1 MNKRFN
7 QLTKI
12 SLILIYLVIIAGAI
26 VRMTGS
32 GMGCPDW
39 PKCFGYMIP
48 PTEEKE
54 LFFKPYHH
62 YNEGEMILLN
72 SERFYTALKDFKSD
86 ELINL
91 SNWNLFEKHDYV
103 TYDPVHTWIEYLNR
117 LIGALAGIPILLFT
131 IISIYYWRDY
141 KYLTLISVLTVLG
154 MGFQAW
160 LGKTVVDSNLAPY
173 KITIHMLMALVIVGL
188 ILVLIVQTK
197 KVNKSNNRLFKNLII
212 FSIILT
218 LIQVVLGTQVREFVD
233 EQVKLIGYDKANCL
247 TNVPLKFYIH
257 RSFSVLV
264 LIVNLYLLY
273 LNKKLNLGYNKINY
287 VIVLIGVEIFTGILM
302 YYFDFPLLSQP
313 IHLVIAT
320 IIFGLQFYILLEYL
334 VRNKLIRKIEIQ

>member
-12 SLILIYLVIIAGAI
+12 SLVLIYLVIIAGAI

-39 PKCFGYMIP
+39 PKCFGYLIP
-48 PTEEKE
+48 PTEASQ
-54 LFFKPYHH
+54 LLFKPFHD

-72 SERFYTALKDFKSD
+72 SENFYTAIKDFKS
-86 ELINL
+86 EEIINL
-91 SNWNLFEKHDYV
+91 NNWNLFEKHDYV
-103 TYDPVHTWIEYLNR
+103 VYDPVHTWIEYINR

-131 IISIYYWRDY
+131 IISIYYWKDY
-141 KYLTLISVLTVLG
+141 KYLSIISLLTVFG

-173 KITIHMLMALVIVGL
+173 KITVHMLMALVIVAL
-188 ILVLIVQTK
+188 ILILIVQTK
-197 KVNKSNNRLFKNLII
+197 KVNKSENYLFKNLII

-218 LIQVVLGTQVREFVD
+218 LVQVIIGTQVREFVD
-233 EQVKLIGYDKANCL
+233 EQVKLIGYDKSNWL
-247 TNVPLKFYIH
+247 TGVPLKFYVH
-257 RSFSVLV
+257 RSFSILV
-264 LIVNLYLLY
+264 LLVNFYLFY
-273 LNKKLNLGYNKINY
+273 LNKKLSLGYNKVNY
-287 VIVLIGVEIFTGILM
+287 VMFFIGVEIATGILM

-334 VRNKLIRKIEIQ
+334 IRNMLIRKIEIE

>member
-12 SLILIYLVIIAGAI
+12 SLVLIYLVIIAGAI

-39 PKCFGYMIP
+39 PKCFGYLIP
-48 PTEEKE
+48 PTKGSQ
-54 LFFKPYHH
+54 LMFKPFHD

-72 SERFYTALKDFKSD
+72 SENFYTAIKDFKSK

-91 SNWNLFEKHDYV
+91 KNWNLFEKHDYV
-103 TYDPVHTWIEYLNR
+103 VYDPVHTWIEYINR

-131 IISIYYWRDY
+131 LISIYYWKDY
-141 KYLTLISVLTVLG
+141 KYLSIISLLTVFG

-173 KITIHMLMALVIVGL
+173 KITVHMLMALVIVAL

-197 KVNKSNNRLFKNLII
+197 KVNKSENYLFKNLII

-218 LIQVVLGTQVREFVD
+218 LVQVTIGTQVREFVD
-233 EQVKLIGYDKANCL
+233 EQVKLIGYDKSNWL
-247 TNVPLKFYIH
+247 TGVPLKFYVH
-257 RSFSVLV
+257 RSFSIIVL
-264 LIVNLYLLY
+264 LVNFYLFY
-273 LNKKLNLGYNKINY
+273 LNKKLSLGYNKVNY
-287 VIVLIGVEIFTGILM
+287 VMFFIGVEIATGILM

-334 VRNKLIRKIEIQ
+334 IRNMLIRKIEIE

>member
-54 LFFKPYHH
+54 LFFKPYHQ

-233 EQVKLIGYDKANCL
+233 EQVKLIGYDKANWL
-247 TNVPLKFYIH
+247 TGVPLKFYIH

>member
-1 MNKRFN
+1 MNKLFN

-12 SLILIYLVIIAGAI
+12 SLVLIYLVIIAGAI

-39 PKCFGYMIP
+39 PKCFGYLIP
-48 PTEEKE
+48 PTEANQ
-54 LFFKPYHH
+54 LIFKSFHD
-62 YNEGEMILLN
+62 YNQGEMILLN
-72 SERFYTALKDFKSD
+72 SENFYTAIKDFKS
-86 ELINL
+86 EEIINL
-91 SNWNLFEKHDYV
+91 NNWNLFEKHDYV
-103 TYDPVHTWIEYLNR
+103 VYDPVHTWIEYINR

-131 IISIYYWRDY
+131 IISIYYWKDY
-141 KYLTLISVLTVLG
+141 KYLSIISLLTVFG

-173 KITIHMLMALVIVGL
+173 KITVHMLMALVIVAL

-197 KVNKSNNRLFKNLII
+197 KVNKSENYLFKNLII

-218 LIQVVLGTQVREFVD
+218 LVQVIIGTQVREFVD
-233 EQVKLIGYDKANCL
+233 EQVKLIGYDKSNWL
-247 TNVPLKFYIH
+247 TGVPLKFYVH
-257 RSFSVLV
+257 RSFSILV
-264 LIVNLYLLY
+264 LLVNFYLFY
-273 LNKKLNLGYNKINY
+273 LNKKLSLGYNKVNY
-287 VIVLIGVEIFTGILM
+287 VMFFIGVEIATGILM

-334 VRNKLIRKIEIQ
+334 IRNMLIRKIEIE

>member
-12 SLILIYLVIIAGAI
+12 SLVLIYLVIIAGAI

-39 PKCFGYMIP
+39 PKCFGYLIP
-48 PTEEKE
+48 PTEASQ
-54 LFFKPYHH
+54 LMFKPFHD
-62 YNEGEMILLN
+62 YNKGEMILLN
-72 SERFYTALKDFKSD
+72 SENFYTAIKDFKSK

-91 SNWNLFEKHDYV
+91 KNWNLFEKHDYV
-103 TYDPVHTWIEYLNR
+103 VYDPVHTWIEYINR

-131 IISIYYWRDY
+131 LISIYYWKDY
-141 KYLTLISVLTVLG
+141 KYLSIISLLTVFG

-173 KITIHMLMALVIVGL
+173 KITVHMLMALVIVGL

-197 KVNKSNNRLFKNLII
+197 KVNKSENYLFKNLII

-218 LIQVVLGTQVREFVD
+218 LVQVTIGTQVREFVD
-233 EQVKLIGYDKANCL
+233 EQVKLIGYDKSNWL
-247 TNVPLKFYIH
+247 TGVPLKFYVH
-257 RSFSVLV
+257 RSFSIIVL
-264 LIVNLYLLY
+264 LVNFYLFY
-273 LNKKLNLGYNKINY
+273 LNKKLSLGYNKVNY
-287 VIVLIGVEIFTGILM
+287 VMFFIGIEIVTGILM

-334 VRNKLIRKIEIQ
+334 IRNKLIRKIEIK

>member
-48 PTEEKE
+48 PTEESE
-54 LFFKPYHH
+54 LFFKPHHH

-72 SERFYTALKDFKSD
+72 SERFYTALKDFKSK
-86 ELINL
+86 ELIDWN
-91 SNWNLFEKHDYV
+91 NWTLFEKHDYV
-103 TYDPVHTWIEYLNR
+103 IYDPVHTWIEYLNR

-131 IISIYYWRDY
+131 LISIYYWKDY
-141 KYLTLISVLTVLG
+141 KYLTVISVLTVLG

-197 KVNKSNNRLFKNLII
+197 KVNKSNNSLFKNLVI

-233 EQVKLIGYDKANCL
+233 EQVELIGYDKANWL

-264 LIVNLYLLY
+264 LVVNLYLLY

-287 VIVLIGVEIFTGILM
+287 VIVLIGVEILTGILM